1 MVKFSYYKTSYYN
14 LLEKCMLSVSVS
26 SCVYWRLHKNVK
38 DKKEPQHDAKIPNI
52 QSVYKFQYFKSPRRA
67 VYKE

>member
-1 MVKFSYYKTSYYN
+1 
-14 LLEKCMLSVSVS
+14 MLSVSVS
-26 SCVYWRLHKNVK
+26 SCVYWRLYKNVK
-38 DKKEPQHDAKIPNI
+38 DNNEPQHDAKIPNI